1 MVEGPV
7 GGESIVRLAVD
18 ATQWNMDAEPGDAP
32 AAGAFESLDRVFE
45 LQGTQVSAG
54 ILCHVIKWCVAGRNY
69 YVKRYCPRGKHFR
82 KAFSRNRPLIEW
94 RNLTYFAR
102 MGIPV
107 PRVVAHGSQYYLGLL
122 RRGALVTEEVPQAT
136 DLQTLAGAKPDLLQ
150 DRAWVLAIMRLLAEY
165 VRRIHEDGFTH
176 RDLKWRNILVTGGP
190 TPHIVFL
197 DCPSGRHT
205 SRLWRGHFI
214 ARDLADLDRSAAKR
228 LSRTMRLR
236 FYLWYRGQT
245 RLGPKDKELIARVV
259 ALRIRR
265 ERAHGR

>member
-1 MVEGPV
+1 
-7 GGESIVRLAVD
+7 
-18 ATQWNMDAEPGDAP
+18 MDAEPGDAP

-45 LQGTQVSAG
+45 LKGTQVSSG

-69 YVKRYCPRGKHFR
+69 YVKRYSPRGKHFR
-82 KAFSRNRPLIEW
+82 KVFSRNRPVVEW

-107 PRVVAHGSQYYLGLL
+107 PRVVAYGSQYRLGLL
-122 RRGALVTEEVPQAT
+122 RRGALVTEEVPQAV
-136 DLQTLAGAKPDLLQ
+136 DLQTLVKTKPELLQ
-150 DRAWVLAIMRLLAEY
+150 DRAWVLAIMRLLTEY

-176 RDLKWRNILVTGGP
+176 RDLKWRNVLVTEGSA
-190 TPHIVFL
+190 PHVVFL

-205 SRLWRGHFI
+205 PRPWRAHFI
-214 ARDLADLDRSAAKR
+214 ARDLADLDRSGVNH

-236 FYLWYRGQT
+236 FYLWCRGRT
-245 RLGPKDKELIARVV
+245 HLGPEDKRFIAKVT

-265 ERAHGR
+265 ERATSSRRSKRELARRK